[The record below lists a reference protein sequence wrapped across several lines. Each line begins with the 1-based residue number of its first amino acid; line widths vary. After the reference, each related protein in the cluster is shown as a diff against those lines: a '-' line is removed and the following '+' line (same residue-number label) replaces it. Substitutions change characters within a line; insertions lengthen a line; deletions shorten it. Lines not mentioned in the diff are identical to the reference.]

1 MQSRPSA
8 CTCPQ
13 GFQNKSEHVA
23 LGIDVLSAGSRGSLR
38 KGQSSVLG
46 AQGYSGVLP
55 ENSLCLWHTVV
66 ASQDIPRS
74 GLAFPPSW
82 SMHLPPNLVSFLVTC
97 HQASVRSHS
106 LVSQRSV
113 SH

>member
-1 MQSRPSA
+1 MQSCPSA

-66 ASQDIPRS
+66 PLRTFLGVDLPSLLL
-74 GLAFPPSW
+74 GLCISPQIW
-82 SMHLPPNLVSFLVTC
+82 SLFW
-97 HQASVRSHS
+97 
-106 LVSQRSV
+106 
-113 SH
+113 